1 MRVLIAPDKFKG
13 TLSAREAAEAIARG
27 VRRAAD
33 ARGIRAETDLC
44 PVADGGEGTAEI
56 VGSALIDQGA
66 VMSEV
71 AATDLLGAPAAAR
84 IIRWQHV
91 PDAWTNLIES
101 AQVIG
106 LARVPPNRRDPAAY
120 NTGTL
125 GQLISSIETDDLSR
139 LIIALGGSATV
150 DGGVGMARALGWQI
164 DDAGVIAPPD
174 SPLRGRV
181 VALCDVD
188 NPLLGAHGAARVYAP
203 QKGAT
208 PNQVEQLERG
218 LTKLVAVCRAS
229 GIECDPEAP
238 GSGAAGGLGFGLA
251 TFLGARLVPGAEYL
265 LDLIGFGE
273 RVAQAAVVITGEGRL
288 DAQTAQRKAP
298 MEVARAAR
306 AHRKP
311 VLAVVGQ
318 AEDGGS
324 WGGVF
329 ESVTACPED
338 GSDAVDRLEN
348 ASAMAFGGWLSRRE
362 A

>member
-66 VMSEV
+66 VVSEV
-71 AATDLLGAPAAAR
+71 AATDLLGVPAAAR
-84 IIRWQHV
+84 IVRWQHA
-91 PDAWTNLIES
+91 PGARTTLIES

-120 NTGTL
+120 NTGAL

-164 DDAGVIAPPD
+164 DDGGAIAPPD

-188 NPLLGAHGAARVYAP
+188 NPLLGAHGAARVYGP

-208 PNQVEQLERG
+208 PARVEQLERE
-218 LTKLVAVCRAS
+218 LAHLVSICRKCGVA
-229 GIECDPEAP
+229 CDPDAP
-238 GSGAAGGLGFGLA
+238 GAGAAGGLGFGLA
-251 TFLGARLVPGAEYL
+251 TFLGAQLIPGARSI
-265 LDLIGFGE
+265 LDLIGFD
-273 RVAQAAVVITGEGRL
+273 RRLRRADVVITGEGRL
-288 DAQTAQRKAP
+288 DEQTGRRKAP
-298 MEVARAAR
+298 MEVAGRARDGGVA
-306 AHRKP
+306 A
-311 VLAVVGQ
+311 LAVVGSLD
-318 AEDGGS
+318 AGAPIDA
-324 WGGVF
+324 F
-329 ESVTACPED
+329 DAVTTCADD
-338 GSDAVDRLEN
+338 GSDAAVRLAD
-348 ASAMAFGGWLSRRE
+348 ASERAFASWLNRRE
-362 A
+362 G